1 MRRARVYVALLIG
14 ILLIFSGCGEREP
27 PPSASEVLA
36 AMQAVMEDTAQILPE
51 GLVYTRASS
60 PTDPGY
66 LNDTLFSA
74 LYGETARGLLA
85 DEPSER
91 SVISDAALFLS
102 VAPYPCELAVFRCSD
117 ARGTATAAAICR
129 ARLDAICCAWQ
140 GSEWAGELE
149 DSVVAVE
156 GEYVLLVVAPD
167 TDAVLEAARR
177 AIRGG

>member
-1 MRRARVYVALLIG
+1 MLDVRRTSLLFMIVFCFLMTSCSRQPPVSAAVVLDSMCEVGGKPTNGVVRMRGVSSDSPLYLTDSLL
-14 ILLIFSGCGEREP
+14 
-27 PPSASEVLA
+27 
-36 AMQAVMEDTAQILPE
+36 
-51 GLVYTRASS
+51 
-60 PTDPGY
+60 
-66 LNDTLFSA
+66 SA
-74 LYGETARGLLA
+74 LYGEAARGWMGDDGVPLIN
-85 DEPSER
+85 D
-91 SVISDAALFLS
+91 VALFLP
-102 VAPYPCELAVFRCSD
+102 AAKTPYELAVFRCSD